1 MSDVSR
7 RELLLLGGAA
17 LVGAAATDLKANAII
32 SLAKPETV
40 EVDRQEEASLAPS
53 RLSAEPIII
62 RPGVYT
68 TPGGPEIMGLCIMI
82 DNQDAQWEVTTTAQY
97 GTVIRIKNGSKWN
110 AQEYIDPN
118 TGKRKLQVFR
128 EGAKLNAL
136 ELKQFIH
143 PTEDVYTPN
152 GNAADNEESQ
162 AKIHFTI

>member
-1 MSDVSR
+1 MSSVSR

-32 SLAKPETV
+32 SPAKPEAV
-40 EVDRQEEASLAPS
+40 EIDREEEASLAPS
-53 RLSAEPIII
+53 QLGEEPIDIV
-62 RPGVYT
+62 PGVYT

-82 DNQDAQWEVTTTAQY
+82 DNQDAQWKVTTTAQY

-110 AQEYIDPN
+110 AQEYTDPN
-118 TGKRKLQVFR
+118 TGKRKLQIFR
-128 EGAKLNAL
+128 EGAKLNSL

-143 PTEDVYTPN
+143 PTKDVYTPN

-162 AKIHFTI
+162 ARIYYTT